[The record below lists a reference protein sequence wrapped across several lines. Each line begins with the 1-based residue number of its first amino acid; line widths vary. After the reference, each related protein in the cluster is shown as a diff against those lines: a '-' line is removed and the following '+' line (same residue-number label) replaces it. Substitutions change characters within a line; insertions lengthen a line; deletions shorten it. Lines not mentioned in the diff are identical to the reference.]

1 VVQYAVKNEKKGSSF
16 CGGGYI
22 KLLPSS
28 TDLSKFGG
36 DSPYHIMFGPDI
48 CGYDV
53 SRVHVIFSK
62 DGESAFRAR
71 AAAPRHGARL
81 TPPQTRSRRTTSSW
95 SGRTRTS
102 TRTCTVWW

>member
-1 VVQYAVKNEKKGSSF
+1 MVQYAVKNEKKGSSF

-62 DGESAFRAR
+62 DGESAFST
-71 AAAPRHGARL
+71 APRRHGDMA
-81 TPPQTRSRRTTSSW
+81 PD
-95 SGRTRTS
+95 
-102 TRTCTVWW
+102 